1 MNKIYRVIWNS
12 KLMLWVVTSELGR
25 GIKKRAVSK
34 SLALKKT
41 AGLMA
46 VLSAGAYATT
56 CDVGTLNCQLDA
68 TWNATANN
76 NQNGAA
82 VISDGN
88 TWSVSGLHSWVTG
101 EKTFLSLSSLQ
112 EAIDAGY
119 SVTQNGNAV
128 TSLPAAGNSIIYP
141 GLTSSV
147 IVYDPNTSIHK
158 TVMVYSS
165 EAFAER
171 DAYKFGTG
179 KIFVLPSAKPYV
191 DTRLVTVSDG
201 IANISLSSSAYSLG
215 EVRNSSLVYVDGT
228 TANNAIAH
236 WNSKQVIS
244 ASAPGDL
251 TRYTSPMSFESVDDS
266 YSGTFTAYDGST
278 HTVSSLDHFKDYNDW
293 LINKLSSGDLDYASY
308 QTELKKAYT
317 QNISVYKVSGF

>member
-1 MNKIYRVIWNS
+1 
-12 KLMLWVVTSELGR
+12 MLWVVTSELGR

-171 DAYKFGTG
+171 
-179 KIFVLPSAKPYV
+179 
-191 DTRLVTVSDG
+191 
-201 IANISLSSSAYSLG
+201 
-215 EVRNSSLVYVDGT
+215 
-228 TANNAIAH
+228 
-236 WNSKQVIS
+236 
-244 ASAPGDL
+244 
-251 TRYTSPMSFESVDDS
+251 
-266 YSGTFTAYDGST
+266 
-278 HTVSSLDHFKDYNDW
+278 
-293 LINKLSSGDLDYASY
+293 
-308 QTELKKAYT
+308 
-317 QNISVYKVSGF
+317 